1 MNSSSAKPSS
11 LVRGPPGSH
20 HHQMVLMNGGPS
32 SAASNSINGILASK
46 DDMFPK
52 NKTFNYGARDSSSTR
67 VPAD

>member
-32 SAASNSINGILASK
+32 SASNSINGILASK

-52 NKTFNYGARDSSSTR
+52 NKTFNYGARESSSTR

>member
-11 LVRGPPGSH
+11 LVRGPP
-20 HHQMVLMNGGPS
+20 HQMVLMNGGPS

-52 NKTFNYGARDSSSTR
+52 NKTFNYGGRESSSTR